1 MFLQDQL
8 IERFTRYAR
17 IDTPVMP
24 DMVGQRRP
32 TNPAQLALS
41 QLLVQELK
49 NMGIATFSND
59 HGFVIGSLPARGKG
73 ASLTPIALMAHID
86 VSNAVPATNVQPQ
99 VIANYDGKPILLKNN
114 NLVLDPAENPQ
125 LANYIGTPLITSD
138 GTTLLGA
145 DDKAGIAI
153 IMEAISFLIDHPE
166 LDHGAVE
173 VVFTPDEEG
182 GDGMSGFP
190 LDQLKAV
197 YAYTLDG
204 GVIGEVEYEC
214 YNAFASTL
222 TFNGVSYHPG
232 DGRGRFVNAVSMAAY
247 FMTLIPRTESP
258 EATDGYWGC
267 YWGDSINGTNEQ
279 TTLTV
284 HIRDHDLATAQ
295 RRINALKAF
304 TAATEAAFPGG
315 KVTLNTA
322 TAYLN
327 MRNEVEKNPEVMARI
342 THAMAKVGVP
352 MLVKPI
358 RGGTDG
364 ARLTQMG
371 RPCPNIFT
379 GAHNLHSRSEWLA
392 IAASEKATLV
402 AIELIKGHYN

>member
-1 MFLQDQL
+1 MTLQDQL
-8 IERFTRYAR
+8 IERFIRYAR
-17 IDTPVMP
+17 IDTPVTPEMA
-24 DMVGQRRP
+24 GHRRP
-32 TNPAQLALS
+32 TNPAQIVLS
-41 QLLVQELK
+41 ELLVQEL
-49 NMGIATFSND
+49 NTLGVATFSNA

-73 ASLTPIALMAHID
+73 VTLTPIALMAHID

-99 VIANYDGKPILLKNN
+99 IIACYDGKPIALAHNQ
-114 NLVLDPAENPQ
+114 LVLDPVDNPH
-125 LANYIGTPLITSD
+125 LAHYVGTPLITTD

-153 IMEAISFLIDHPE
+153 IMEAIRFLMEHPE
-166 LDHGAVE
+166 IDHGAVE

-182 GDGMSGFP
+182 GDGMSDFP
-190 LDQLKAV
+190 LAELKAA

-204 GVIGEVEYEC
+204 GVLGEVEYEC
-214 YNAFASTL
+214 YNAFAASL
-222 TFNGVSYHPG
+222 TFDGISYHPG

-267 YWGDSINGTNEQ
+267 YWGDSIAGNNEQ

-284 HIRDHDLATAQ
+284 HIRDHNLAIAQ
-295 RRINALKAF
+295 RRIAALHTFAN
-304 TAATEAAFPGG
+304 ATEAAFPGG
-315 KVTLNTA
+315 KVTMSTA
-322 TAYLN
+322 QAYLN
-327 MRNEVEKNPEVMARI
+327 MRSEVEKNPEIMARV
-342 THAMAKVGVP
+342 TRAMAKVGVP

-379 GAHNLHSRSEWLA
+379 GAHNLHSRTEWLA
-392 IAASEKATLV
+392 VAAAEKATLV
-402 AIELIKGHYN
+402 TIELIKGH